1 MFKLRLIVS
10 ALILLLLSACAS
22 SPEKQKLDT
31 YQSDNADVY
40 FVPIGNMSDKYKLEL
55 LAHFEKTF
63 PLKFSFTPYLKLRK
77 GMIDPKTRQVFAD
90 KILQYL
96 DKDFGSYSDNEKAIY
111 IAVTHVD
118 MRTSK
123 ESEAATVTDH
133 KDGRFA
139 VVANR
144 RMMPQLTGSVLLIN
158 IDTVLANTRKMISRN
173 IGMLYYNKPANN
185 DPKSVLYRK
194 LTSVQILD
202 NMQEQSVFRDILKT
216 KLSRSNSFHN

>member
-10 ALILLLLSACAS
+10 AFILLLLSACAS

-55 LAHFEKTF
+55 LTHFEKTF

-77 GMIDPKTRQVFAD
+77 EMINVKKKQVFAD
-90 KILQYL
+90 KIFQYL
-96 DKDFGSYSDNEKAIY
+96 DKDFGSYSDNKKAIY

-118 MRTSK
+118 MRPSK
-123 ESEAATVTDH
+123 ESEFATATEN
-133 KDGRFA
+133 KDNRFA

-144 RMMPQLTGSVLLIN
+144 RMMPELKEIVHFIN

-173 IGMLYYNKPANN
+173 IGILHYNKPTNN
-185 DPKSVLYRK
+185 DPKSVLYGK
-194 LTSVQILD
+194 INSVQVIE
-202 NMQEQSVFRDILKT
+202 NMQEKSVFRDILKNEII
-216 KLSRSNSFHN
+216 SQQ

>member
-1 MFKLRLIVS
+1 MFKLRLVLP
-10 ALILLLLSACAS
+10 ALMLLLLSACAS

-55 LAHFEKTF
+55 LTHFEKTF

-77 GMIDPKTRQVFAD
+77 GMLDPKTRQVFSD

-96 DKDFGSYSDNEKAIY
+96 DKDFGSYSDNKKAIY

-123 ESEAATVTDH
+123 EYETATVTNH
-133 KDGRFA
+133 KDNRFA

-144 RMMPQLTGSVLLIN
+144 RMMPELKDSVLLIN

-173 IGMLYYNKPANN
+173 IGILYYNKPFNN
-185 DPKSVLYRK
+185 DPKSVLYGK
-194 LTSVQILD
+194 INSVQVIE
-202 NMQEQSVFRDILKT
+202 NMQEQSVFRDILKNEII
-216 KLSRSNSFHN
+216 SQQ